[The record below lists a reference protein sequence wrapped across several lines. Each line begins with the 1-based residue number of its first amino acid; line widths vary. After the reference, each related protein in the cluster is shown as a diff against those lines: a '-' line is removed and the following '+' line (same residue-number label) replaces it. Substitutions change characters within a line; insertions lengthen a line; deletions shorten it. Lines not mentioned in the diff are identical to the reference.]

1 MKKELNKTKSVFVKK
16 SKMSLAKSTTALTC
30 LIGSL
35 IIVSSDLVGAQT
47 TTATGSMAVAT
58 SIARTCTI
66 SAAAMNFDA
75 YTATL
80 LTKTSDIII
89 NCTNG
94 VNYSI
99 SLSENADAPDNIT
112 YYLYR
117 GGAISGTAANQLGVI
132 FSHTG
137 GTMIGSTVA
146 ISGTG
151 SGTTQTSI
159 ITGTI
164 AASQTGKTAGDFT
177 RTMTLNLVY

>member
-1 MKKELNKTKSVFVKK
+1 MKKELKKTKGVFVKK

-58 SIARTCTI
+58 NIARTCTI
-66 SAAAMNFDA
+66 SATTMSFDP
-75 YTATL
+75 YTGSATP
-80 LTKTSDIII
+80 LTKTSDITI

-99 SLSENADAPDNIT
+99 SLNATAESSPD
-112 YYLYR
+112 YYLYL
-117 GGAISGTAANQLGVI
+117 GGTVTNTDSDRLKVRFT
-132 FSHTG
+132 HTG
-137 GTMIGSTVA
+137 GTITGATTA
-146 ISGTG
+146 ITGTG
-151 SGTTQTSI
+151 IGATQTSI
-159 ITGTI
+159 LTGTL

-177 RTMTLNLVY
+177 RTFILNLVY

>member
-1 MKKELNKTKSVFVKK
+1 MKKELKKTKGVFVKK

-47 TTATGSMAVAT
+47 TTATGSMAVST
-58 SIARTCTI
+58 SIARSCTI
-66 SAAAMNFDA
+66 SAGTMNFDA
-75 YTATL
+75 YTETL
-80 LTKTSDIII
+80 LTKTSNIII

-94 VNYSI
+94 VSYSI
-99 SLSENADAPDNIT
+99 SLSQNADATDT

-117 GGAISGTAANQLGVI
+117 DGTVSATAANQLGVI
-132 FSHTG
+132 FSHTD

-164 AASQTGKTAGDFT
+164 AASQTGKTAGDFS
-177 RTMTLNLVY
+177 RTFTLNLVY

>member
-1 MKKELNKTKSVFVKK
+1 MKKELKKTKGVFVKK

-47 TTATGSMAVAT
+47 TTATGSMAVST
-58 SIARTCTI
+58 SIARSCTI
-66 SAAAMNFDA
+66 SAGAMSFLA
-75 YTATL
+75 YTGSL
-80 LTKTSDIII
+80 LTNTSDVTI

-99 SLSENADAPDNIT
+99 SLNATADATDT

-117 GGAISGTAANQLGVI
+117 GGTVSGTEANQLGVI

-164 AASQTGKTAGDFT
+164 AASQTGKTAGDFS
-177 RTMTLNLVY
+177 RTFTLNLVY